1 MSFAPERPIGCD
13 PGQRQKRFSPAAAR
27 HGGSAAGPTPALK
40 GPASARVS
48 GAKWGDVINWRLSFE
63 ASAEGLAE
71 HPWQSWVSAACAELP
86 RPPSTHSQP
95 RPTALS
101 PPCQQGCAPPASK
114 AHTVLPFQRPL
125 LKSILTSFG
134 QQHHICGRNPFTRR
148 CLESLSQLPQTSLCI
163 NSKKKAL
170 SQPPAAALSQRVQ
183 APFFLPQGPRS
194 LPLTRA
200 GEPQPT
206 VCVLPGS
213 HGTGNAAGTASAR
226 ERPRGLCPKAIYW
239 VRAGKC

>member
-13 PGQRQKRFSPAAAR
+13 LGQRQKRFSPAAAR

-101 PPCQQGCAPPASK
+101 PPASR
-114 AHTVLPFQRPL
+114 AV
-125 LKSILTSFG
+125 
-134 QQHHICGRNPFTRR
+134 HH
-148 CLESLSQLPQTSLCI
+148 
-163 NSKKKAL
+163 
-170 SQPPAAALSQRVQ
+170 QPPKPTRSFHFNALFS
-183 APFFLPQGPRS
+183 
-194 LPLTRA
+194 RA
-200 GEPQPT
+200 SSRPSVSNT
-206 VCVLPGS
+206 
-213 HGTGNAAGTASAR
+213 TFAAGTRLPGGVWSPCRSSHRPPSVSTAR
-226 ERPRGLCPKAIYW
+226 KRPCHSHQLLPCLRGCRHPSSYRKDHAAFPSPGQENPSPLCACYREATGPGTPLVLHQPVKGPEGFAQ
-239 VRAGKC
+239 RQFTG